1 MQRSDHFGARNAK
14 SLHLAGASTR
24 LQASERQARVAQ
36 GGGAEG
42 VAGFQFDDGD
52 EVRIDYPLNCRFED
66 YLYLNDAWK
75 EYYRESMKERGE

>member
-1 MQRSDHFGARNAK
+1 M
-14 SLHLAGASTR
+14 
-24 LQASERQARVAQ
+24 AQ

-42 VAGFQFDDGD
+42 VVGFQFDDGD

-75 EYYRESMKERGE
+75 EYDRESMKERGE

>member
-1 MQRSDHFGARNAK
+1 M
-14 SLHLAGASTR
+14 
-24 LQASERQARVAQ
+24 AQ

-42 VAGFQFDDGD
+42 VVGFQFDDGD
-52 EVRIDYPLNCRFED
+52 EVRIDCRLHCRFED